1 MIDNISVLYYD
12 GNRSLPKKA
21 RIEISDQKIYLFE
34 EDGYYIDN
42 GIAFPIENCNHSYL
56 NEKQFVYL
64 DKTAISYF
72 IIEPTNILFDD
83 LSNLLSENTENG
95 IFEKLIKQKWYSL
108 LGALA
113 ILCGICYFFLSV
125 VLPSALV
132 SVINNRQESAF
143 GERVYQAIIAESKID
158 SQTTFLAQSFA
169 DHLKLS
175 DKYRIQVTVIKE
187 TEINAFALPG
197 GHIVIHSGILK
208 IMEHPEEL
216 VALIGHESTH
226 INKRHSLKAMISR
239 MGLSLFQTISFSG
252 LGGGGDVIL
261 KNATS
266 IRQLSFS
273 RNLER
278 EADSDGINLILAN
291 KMDPNGM
298 KELMTHLEKV
308 HKSYLLIP
316 SFLSTHPLTEERIQN
331 ANNYIQRNKN
341 YKFEKNVDLVNIWV
355 RIKNKK

>member
-21 RIEISDQKIYLFE
+21 RIEISIQKIYLFE
-34 EDGYYIDN
+34 GEGYYIDN
-42 GIAFPIENCNHSYL
+42 GIVFEIENCNHSYL
-56 NEKQFVYL
+56 NGKLFVYL
-64 DKTAISYF
+64 DKTASSYF
-72 IIEPTNILFDD
+72 VIEPTNILYED
-83 LSNLLSENTENG
+83 LSNLLSESTPKG
-95 IFEKLIKQKWYSL
+95 IFEKLLKQKWYSL
-108 LGALA
+108 LGVLVV
-113 ILCGICYFFLSV
+113 LGGIFYFFLSV

-132 SVINNRQESAF
+132 SVINTRQETAF
-143 GERVYQAIIAESKID
+143 GERVYQTIIAESKID
-158 SQTTFLAQSFA
+158 SQATILAQSFA

-175 DKYRIQVTVIKE
+175 DKYTIQVTVIKE
-187 TEINAFALPG
+187 AEINAFALPG

-208 IMEHPEEL
+208 IMDHSEEL
-216 VALIGHESTH
+216 VALLGHESTH
-226 INKRHSLKAMISR
+226 INKRHSLQAMISR

-266 IRQLSFS
+266 LRQLSFS

-278 EADSDGINLILAN
+278 EADSDGINLIQEN

-298 KELMTHLEKV
+298 KELMRHLQQA

-331 ANNYIQRNKN
+331 ANDYMKRNKN
-341 YKFEKNVDLVNIWV
+341 YKIAKNVELENIWV
-355 RIKNKK
+355 AFKNIK